1 MKRVNM
7 HEAKTHLS
15 RYVAEL
21 APGETLLLCNRNV
34 PVAELRAISKKPVHD
49 RRLGVAIGKVV
60 IPDSSSILC
69 RTTSSRLSTA
79 SEAAARHLHFSL
91 DCLRSVTSE
100 QDLFGSLFRQ
110 Q

>member
-34 PVAELRAISKKPVHD
+34 PVAELRAISKKPAGKP
-49 RRLGVAIGKVV
+49 RLGAAKGKFV
-60 IPDSSSILC
+60 IPDSFFDPLP
-69 RTTSSRLSTA
+69 
-79 SEAAARHLHFSL
+79 
-91 DCLRSVTSE
+91 D
-100 QDLFGSLFRQ
+100 DLLKAFNCE
-110 Q
+110 